1 MKITCQLLE
10 PDITLIQLNGRL
22 DAQASSLV
30 KTKLQ
35 ELADD
40 GIKKI
45 IIDLGQVSFIDSSGL
60 VALVS
65 GLRLARK
72 ENGSI
77 VLSRIQPQAQVVFKL
92 TTLDR
97 IFPMCPTV
105 EEARQSLI

>member
-1 MKITCQLLE
+1 MKITCQTLE
-10 PDITLIQLNGRL
+10 PDIMLAQLNGRL
-22 DAQASSLV
+22 DAQTSSMV
-30 KTKLQ
+30 KARLQ
-35 ELADD
+35 ELAED
-40 GIKKI
+40 GLKKTI
-45 IIDLGQVSFIDSSGL
+45 INLEQVSFIDSSGL

-77 VLSRIQPQAQVVFKL
+77 VLSGVQPQAQVVFQL

-97 IFPMCPTV
+97 VFTMCSTV